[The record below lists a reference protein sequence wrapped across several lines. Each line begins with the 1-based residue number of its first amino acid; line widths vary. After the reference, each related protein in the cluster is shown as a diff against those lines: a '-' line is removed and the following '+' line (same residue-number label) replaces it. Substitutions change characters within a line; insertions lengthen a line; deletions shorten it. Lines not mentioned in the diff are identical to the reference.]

1 MLLGHSSPRFD
12 KLPVG
17 SFIEVSPTS
26 FRIAHQVGRL
36 LAAKP
41 PPSDIPSRSRQD
53 ATEEAEKGEEPGVG
67 GCGLII
73 DYGGANVFGDSFRVR
88 LQHSSS
94 FRY

>member
-1 MLLGHSSPRFD
+1 MLLGHSSTRFD

-41 PPSDIPSRSRQD
+41 PPSDISGRSRSLPKD
-53 ATEEAEKGEEPGVG
+53 EAEVVERGEEVGVG

-73 DYGGANVFGDSFRVR
+73 DYGGANVFGDSFRV
-88 LQHSSS
+88 S
-94 FRY
+94 FHLSFL